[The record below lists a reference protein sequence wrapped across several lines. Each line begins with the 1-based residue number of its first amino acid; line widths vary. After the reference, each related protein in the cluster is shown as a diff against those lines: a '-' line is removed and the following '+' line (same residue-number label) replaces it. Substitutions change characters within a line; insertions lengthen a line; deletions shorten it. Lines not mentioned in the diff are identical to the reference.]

1 MSQLIVKEKYS
12 KHWPVIAVVSA
23 VIALLF
29 WGAYMFSTDVL
40 VEGYLRFAAFCF
52 FALSL
57 LSFFKVKDGQIR
69 IDLKFDDNDTLL
81 VNYQVRK
88 KQIAS
93 ETFDLTKIK
102 AIEINE
108 MPNRSLYNDFATG
121 DKTIRFKRTD
131 SDGWLYL
138 IEVNGRVIPFDNK
151 NAQRVFAFIN
161 GFLDG
166 K

>member
-1 MSQLIVKEKYS
+1 MNHLTVNEKYS
-12 KHWPVIAVVSA
+12 KHWPAITVVSA
-23 VIALLF
+23 LLAF
-29 WGAYMFSTDVL
+29 ILWVAYMFSADVL

-69 IDLKFDDNDTLL
+69 IDLQFENDETLL

-88 KQIAS
+88 TEIAS
-93 ETFDLTKIK
+93 ESFDLTQIE
-102 AIEINE
+102 AVEINE

-121 DKTIRFKRTD
+121 DKAIRFKRTD
-131 SDGWLYL
+131 ADGWLYL
-138 IEVNGRVIPFDNK
+138 IEVNGRVIPLDNE
-151 NAQRVFAFIN
+151 NAEKVFVFIN
-161 GFLDG
+161 NFLEE

>member
-1 MSQLIVKEKYS
+1 MNQLTVKEKYS
-12 KHWPVIAVVSA
+12 KHWPVIAVAS
-23 VIALLF
+23 ALLALLL
-29 WGAYMFSTDVL
+29 WGAYMFSADVL

-69 IDLKFDDNDTLL
+69 IDLQFEDDETLL

-88 KQIAS
+88 KQIGS
-93 ETFDLTKIK
+93 ESFDMTKIE
-102 AIEINE
+102 AVDINK

-121 DKTIRFKRTD
+121 DKTIRFKRVD
-131 SDGWLYL
+131 SEGWLYL
-138 IEVNGRVIPFDNK
+138 IEVNGRVIPLDNENAKKVFD
-151 NAQRVFAFIN
+151 FIN
-161 GFLDG
+161 SYLDG